1 MAVIKPKPE
10 KVVDFFLAMLQREL
24 VIPNLITRVGDEF
37 FVGAKDDTVTLR
49 IPGLYATAHDYEWRT
64 RTADIE
70 FDDIYGGDGVNV
82 RLDTHSYSATELTD
96 EHMTLDE
103 IEFAS
108 EVLAPQVAA
117 VVNRFEA
124 KSLAGFRGALV
135 KNSLT
140 FGAGDDPHLV
150 ALEAKRLM
158 DRDKV
163 APQSGRTYLVGTD
176 IAAQFLASDR
186 LSMATNLGTDSAN
199 AAVRDSVIGRL
210 AGSPVVVSTSLNPNE
225 GYYFHKTGVVL
236 GSVAPKVPSGAVQ
249 GARLSRNGFAVRWIQ
264 DYYANRLVD
273 RSVVSAFLGV
283 NDVRDERNADG
294 TLVEEADAIPDPD
307 GAGPGTATPAVVRHN
322 VRIVKLTGEAGPV
335 FTP

>member
-24 VIPNLITRVGDEF
+24 VIPNLVTRVGDEF
-37 FVGAKDDTVTLR
+37 FTGAKDDTVTLR
-49 IPGLYATAHDYEWRT
+49 IPGLYATARDYEWRT

-70 FDDIYGGDGVNV
+70 FDDIYGGEGVTV
-82 RLDTHSYSATELTD
+82 KLDTHSYSATQLTD

-103 IEFAS
+103 VDFAR

-117 VVNRFEA
+117 VTNRFEA
-124 KSLAGFRGALV
+124 KTVAGFRGALT
-135 KNSLT
+135 KHNIDFSSGT
-140 FGAGDDPHLV
+140 DDPHLV

-158 DRDKV
+158 DSEKV
-163 APQSGRTYLVGTD
+163 APAGGRVFLVGSD
-176 IAAQFLASDR
+176 IAAQWLASDR
-186 LSMATNLGTDSAN
+186 LSRADSIGADGAN
-199 AAVRDSVIGRL
+199 NAVRDAVIGRL
-210 AGSPVVVSTSLNPNE
+210 ANSPVIESSSLNPGE

-236 GSVAPKVPSGAVQ
+236 GSVAPKVPQGAVA

-273 RSVVSAFLGV
+273 RSIVSAFLGV

-294 TLVEEADAIPDPD
+294 TLLTE
-307 GAGPGTATPAVVRHN
+307 GPGADETEGTGDDVVRRN
-322 VRIVKLTGEAGPV
+322 VRIVKLTGSTGSV
-335 FTP
+335 LS

>member
-24 VIPNLITRVGDEF
+24 VIPNLVTRVGDEF
-37 FVGAKDDTVTLR
+37 FTGAKDDTVTLR

-70 FDDIYGGDGVNV
+70 FDDIYGGEGVTV

-103 IEFAS
+103 VEFAS

-117 VVNRFEA
+117 VTNRFEA
-124 KSLAGFRGALV
+124 KTLAGFRGANV
-135 KNSLT
+135 KRSIT

-158 DRDKV
+158 DSDKV
-163 APQSGRTYLVGTD
+163 APTSGRSFLVGSD

-186 LSMATNLGTDSAN
+186 LSRADSIGAEGAN
-199 AAVRDSVIGRL
+199 SAVREAVIGRL
-210 AGSPVVVSTSLNPNE
+210 AGANVIESASLNPAE
-225 GYYFHKTGVVL
+225 GYYFHKTGIVL
-236 GSVAPKVPSGAVQ
+236 GSVAPKVPRGAVQ

-264 DYYANRLVD
+264 DYFANQLVD
-273 RSVVSAFLGV
+273 RSIVSAFLGV

-294 TLVEEADAIPDPD
+294 TLLTEDPD
-307 GAGPGTATPAVVRHN
+307 GPDNIPGNADDIVRKN

-335 FTP
+335 FTPTP

>member
-10 KVVDFFLAMLQREL
+10 KVVDWFLALLQREL
-24 VIPNLITRVGDEF
+24 VIPNLVTRVGDEF

-70 FDDIYGGDGVNV
+70 FDDIEGGEGVTV

-96 EHMTLDE
+96 EHMTLDG
-103 IEFAS
+103 IDFAT

-124 KSLAGFRGALV
+124 KTLAGFRGALI

-140 FGAGDDPHLV
+140 FDGSDDPHLV

-158 DRDKV
+158 DREKV
-163 APQSGRTYLVGTD
+163 APAGGRVFLVGSD

-186 LSMATNLGTDSAN
+186 LSRADSIGTDGAN
-199 AAVRDSVIGRL
+199 SAVRDAVIGKL
-210 AGSPVVVSTSLNPNE
+210 ANANVIESSSLDPGE
-225 GYYFHKTGVVL
+225 GYYFHKTGIVL
-236 GSVAPKVPSGAVQ
+236 GSVAPKVPSGAVT
-249 GARLSRNGFAVRWIQ
+249 GARLAKDGFAVRWIQ

-273 RSVVSAFLGV
+273 RSVVSSFLGV
-283 NDVRDERNADG
+283 NDVRDERNEDG
-294 TLVEEADAIPDPD
+294 TLLTEADAIPDPD
-307 GAGPGTATPAVVRHN
+307 GAGPLTATPAVVRRN
-322 VRIVKLTGEAGPV
+322 VRIVKLNGTPGAV

>member
-24 VIPNLITRVGDEF
+24 VIPNLVTRVGDEF
-37 FVGAKDDTVTLR
+37 FTGAKDDTVTLR

-70 FDDIYGGDGVNV
+70 FDDIYGGDGVTV

-103 IEFAS
+103 VDFAG

-117 VVNRFEA
+117 VTNRFEA
-124 KSLAGFRGALV
+124 KTLAGFRGANV
-135 KNSLT
+135 KHSLT

-158 DRDKV
+158 DSDKV
-163 APQSGRTYLVGTD
+163 APTSGRSFLVGSD

-186 LSMATNLGTDSAN
+186 LSRADSIGESGAN
-199 AAVRDSVIGRL
+199 SAVREAVIGRL
-210 AGSPVVVSTSLNPNE
+210 AGANVVESASLAPDE
-225 GYYFHKTGVVL
+225 GYYFHKTGIVL
-236 GSVAPKVPSGAVQ
+236 GSVAPKVPRGAVQ

-273 RSVVSAFLGV
+273 RSIVSAFLGV

-294 TLVEEADAIPDPD
+294 TILEEVADDD
-307 GAGPGTATPAVVRHN
+307 GAGPHTAVVRHN

-335 FTP
+335 FPPPAP